1 MENRCLIGGLTPTN
15 LLAINKL
22 HLFSHIMEI
31 TMTLFSH
38 KTFQSQKVVLNP
50 IGSRNAVPAACVP
63 AVGTLR
69 LQNREA
75 VLLTAPVFSAHD
87 TATKMGFLLHFLL
100 SRRSIS
106 FPFFLKG
113 Q

>member
-1 MENRCLIGGLTPTN
+1 MENRCLIGGLTPPN
-15 LLAINKL
+15 LLIINKL
-22 HLFSHIMEI
+22 NLFSYIMEI

-50 IGSRNAVPAACVP
+50 TGSRNAVPAACVP

-87 TATKMGFLLHFLL
+87 TAMEVSSRPHLSL